1 MTLDPIPDEF
11 KHVNILEKFLLKI
24 SKEILFRKRAI
35 MHGEGE
41 FSKIKGS
48 ITNIPIDA
56 ANICNLLSR
65 PAFSNEVIIE
75 KLKRDFQYRSHVY
88 FELVRPHIMYQPL
101 KYLRSHNKFYEDIS
115 FANGPLSEDLFRFSN
130 IVDIYVTEK
139 LISDGEIMSENLNDN
154 TVDSL

>member
-88 FELVRPHIMYQPL
+88 FE
-101 KYLRSHNKFYEDIS
+101 
-115 FANGPLSEDLFRFSN
+115 
-130 IVDIYVTEK
+130 
-139 LISDGEIMSENLNDN
+139 
-154 TVDSL
+154 SL